1 MKKSLKII
9 ALVLMIFC
17 IITLVN
23 NSFGFNL
30 DTYKPTKLTIEDDS
44 PYYTIGGTLISIIR
58 TIGIIVCVGALVI
71 VGITM
76 MYGSIEQKAEYKKKL
91 LPIVIGAFFVVGTT
105 SVLKIL
111 NRNVDDEYLKKY
123 SQEQTKEI
131 MRNMNFELYKLETDN
146 YLDEFIKKMEEEKEK
161 YSGQTKENIDNTI
174 EILQEIRENYLDGY
188 VATTIKEGHDEP
200 SVITFLEYELEE
212 FYREEDVFIAI
223 SELEKIQENL
233 DEYILYY
240 SLCDVGLIPYKM
252 NGMIYNSRTL
262 FKSRI
267 DRLCEIRNSNPEFRL
282 TREDLEAIDRDFN
295 ELKRLS
301 EIFYNEEQKIDSQ
314 KEENWWAYLYVHGM
328 YNFIQ
333 DKIDDISIIL

>member
-131 MRNMNFELYKLETDN
+131 MRNMNFELYKLETD
-146 YLDEFIKKMEEEKEK
+146 
-161 YSGQTKENIDNTI
+161 
-174 EILQEIRENYLDGY
+174 NYLDGY